1 MKLQEH
7 LPEFED
13 TGLKVVAI
21 TYDAPQ
27 KQQPFIDRFDI
38 QYPILSDIEATTV
51 RNLGILNTQYSEGE
65 RAYGIPYPGI
75 YVLDTNKKIVG
86 KVFID
91 GYKQRLES
99 IALLNYAKKVLG
111 LAGSS
116 NP

>member
-13 TGLKVVAI
+13 AGLKVVAI

-27 KQQPFIDRFDI
+27 NQQPFIDRFDI

-65 RAYGIPYPGI
+65 RAYGIPYPGV

-86 KVFID
+86 KIFIE
-91 GYKQRLES
+91 GYKQRMTTSSVLQ
-99 IALLNYAKKVLG
+99 YAKKVLG
-111 LAGSS
+111 VR
-116 NP
+116 